1 MVLVTGAT
9 GHIGNVL
16 VRKLIED
23 GQDVR
28 VLALPWED
36 MTPLYNLPV
45 EICLGDVLDFESLLR
60 ACKGIKTVY
69 HLAGVISILPG
80 SDDFMNNVN
89 IEGTKNIIKAIHAT
103 NVQRLVYTSSI
114 HAIQR
119 APHGVTIDESLPFDP
134 DNPYGAYDRSKA
146 IASLHV
152 QQEAKKG
159 LDAVIVCPSGVIGP
173 FDFKGSE
180 MGSLITDCIYSK
192 TQFYID
198 GIYDFVDVRDVAE
211 GIILARKKGKSGECY
226 ILSNEQTTIL
236 GIMDIVKIHANKY
249 LKRIRMPLW
258 AAYFAS
264 LFTPVY
270 CRLTKKKPKFTK
282 YSIEVVQS
290 NSSICNQKAKKELGF
305 KTRPLKQTI
314 IDTINWAI
322 QNQRL
327 LGRKPKRGFH

>member
-16 VRKLIED
+16 VRRLTEV
-23 GQDVR
+23 GQKVR

-80 SDDFMNNVN
+80 SDDFMHRVNV
-89 IEGTKNIIKAIHAT
+89 EGTRNIIKAIHAT

-119 APHGVTIDESLPFDP
+119 VPHGVTIDESLPFDP

-173 FDFKGSE
+173 YDFKGSE
-180 MGSLITDCIYSK
+180 IGLLIADCIYSK

-211 GIILARKKGKSGECY
+211 GIILAGKKGKSGECY

-249 LKRIRMPLW
+249 LKRIRIPLSL
-258 AAYFAS
+258 AYLVS
-264 LFTPVY
+264 ILTPFY
-270 CRLTKKKPKFTK
+270 CRLTRKTPKFTK

-290 NSSICNQKAKKELGF
+290 NSLICNQKAKRELGF

-322 QNQRL
+322 QNQKL
-327 LGRKPKRGFH
+327 LGRKPKRSFH

>member
-23 GQDVR
+23 GQVVR

-80 SDDFMNNVN
+80 SDDFTNNVN

-119 APHGVTIDESLPFDP
+119 VPHGVTIDEKLPFDP
-134 DNPYGAYDRSKA
+134 NNPYGAYDRSKA
-146 IASLHV
+146 VASLHV
-152 QQEAKKG
+152 QQETKNG

-180 MGSLITDCIYSK
+180 MGSLIADCIYSK

-211 GIILARKKGKSGECY
+211 GIILAGKKGKSGECY

-249 LKRIRMPLW
+249 LKRIKIPLW
-258 AAYFAS
+258 IAYLAS
-264 LFTPVY
+264 QFTPVY

-290 NSSICNQKAKKELGF
+290 NSSICNQKAKRELGF

-327 LGRKPKRGFH
+327 LGRKPKRSFH

>member
-16 VRKLIED
+16 VRQLLDRKEK
-23 GQDVR
+23 VR

-45 EICLGDVLDFESLLR
+45 EIVLGDVLDFESLLR
-60 ACKGIKTVY
+60 ACKDVATVY
-69 HLAGVISILPG
+69 HLAGIISIMPG
-80 SDDFMNNVN
+80 ADDLMHRVNV
-89 IEGTKNIIKAIHAT
+89 EGTRNIVKAIYAT
-103 NVQRLVYTSSI
+103 NVKRLVYTSSI

-119 APHGVTIDESLPFDP
+119 VPHGVVIDERLPFDP

-146 IASLHV
+146 MASLHI
-152 QQEAKKG
+152 QQESQKG

-173 FDFKGSE
+173 YDFKGSE
-180 MGSLITDCIYSK
+180 MGALIGDCICSK

-198 GIYDFVDVRDVAE
+198 GMYDFVDVRDVAE
-211 GIILARKKGKSGECY
+211 GIILAGKKGKKGECY
-226 ILSNEQTTIL
+226 ILSNEQTSIV

-249 LKRIRMPLW
+249 LKKVRIPIYL
-258 AAYFAS
+258 AYFAS
-264 LFTPVY
+264 MLTPFL
-270 CRLTKKKPKFTK
+270 CKLTKRKPKFTK

-290 NSSICNQKAKKELGF
+290 NSAICNQKAKKELGF

-314 IDTINWAI
+314 IDTADWLL
-322 QNQRL
+322 RDKKT
-327 LGRKPKRGFH
+327 LGRKPKQGFH